1 MLWSLGSEGKKP
13 VDSDAPLNLAWW
25 FADILGTL

>member
-1 MLWSLGSEGKKP
+1 MLWSLGSERKKP